1 MEVIINFYDEKF
13 KINLPNN
20 FNEFKNILKNEL
32 CLNENDIN
40 ELKITVDILNE
51 KKIIDSEEIYN
62 NILRDNKD
70 IKIINIEISENSKL
84 YQTTVE
90 EIKNDKNN
98 ASKNKLNNENNI
110 NKEKIIHIGVICDG
124 CNKQNIEGIRYKC
137 MVCPDFDYCEKCEAL
152 YAEKHHHPFLK
163 MRKPQIYKNN

>member
-84 YQTTVE
+84 YQKTLE
-90 EIKNDKNN
+90 EIKKDENLL
-98 ASKNKLNNENNI
+98 KNKINNKTLNGYNPIKLINN
-110 NKEKIIHIGVICDG
+110 KK
-124 CNKQNIEGIRYKC
+124 
-137 MVCPDFDYCEKCEAL
+137 
-152 YAEKHHHPFLK
+152 
-163 MRKPQIYKNN
+163 